1 MYLLKMLAIQLHI
14 HTFYSFNIISN
25 LLTLSAELYPL
36 HSDVME
42 NILNILL
49 SYPNN
54 IFFLLLRIFVW
65 PLACLFEKIG
75 KYVYTRPVRPIL
87 TAGEA
92 FSSC

>member
-14 HTFYSFNIISN
+14 HTFDSFNIISN

-42 NILNILL
+42 NILL

-54 IFFLLLRIFVW
+54 IYFDFS
-65 PLACLFEKIG
+65 E
-75 KYVYTRPVRPIL
+75 
-87 TAGEA
+87 
-92 FSSC
+92 FSSGRWRVCLRRLANMFTHAL

>member
-54 IFFLLLRIFVW
+54 IYFDFS
-65 PLACLFEKIG
+65 E
-75 KYVYTRPVRPIL
+75 
-87 TAGEA
+87 
-92 FSSC
+92 FSSGRWRVCLRRLANMFTLAL